1 MAFLLQKFGGKV
13 MDNNNNG
20 SAAGS
25 LKVSANVL
33 VSIAETAA
41 AEVEGVDVNSKNGL
55 AIVGGAPLSSKIIP
69 PIRVKLSSDAAVID
83 ISIVT
88 ELGHKAYEVAK
99 AVQEHVKSS
108 VQNMTGIA
116 VSKVN
121 VKIVGIT
128 GK

>member
-1 MAFLLQKFGGKV
+1 
-13 MDNNNNG
+13 MDNSING
-20 SAAGS
+20 STSGS
-25 LKVSANVL
+25 LKVAANVL

-41 AEVEGVDVNSKNGL
+41 AEVEGVAVNSKNGL

-69 PIRVKLSSDAAVID
+69 PIRVKLGSEAAIID

-88 ELGHKAYEVAK
+88 ELGHKAYEVAR

-116 VSKVN
+116 VAKVN

>member
-1 MAFLLQKFGGKV
+1 

-41 AEVEGVDVNSKNGL
+41 AEVDGVAVNSKNGL